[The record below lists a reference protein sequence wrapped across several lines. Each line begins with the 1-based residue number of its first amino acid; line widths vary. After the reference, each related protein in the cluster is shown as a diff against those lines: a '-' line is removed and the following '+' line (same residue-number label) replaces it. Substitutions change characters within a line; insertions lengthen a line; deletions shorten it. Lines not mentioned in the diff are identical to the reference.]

1 MSNISDE
8 ICEEVND
15 LIQKQM
21 ESKEV
26 KEALK
31 KVTDLEKQAKK
42 LLGQATDILDEY
54 GLGRYFG
61 ISPVSQAYCANGD
74 LKKEI
79 SKEIAKLHPELS
91 ARERDE
97 LDDII
102 SDTFSNYDGMSSG
115 YDGWQHSAVC

>member
-8 ICEEVND
+8 ICEEVNN
-15 LIQKQM
+15 LIEKQM
-21 ESKEV
+21 KSKEV

-31 KVTDLEKQAKK
+31 KASDLEKQAKK

-54 GLGRYFG
+54 GLGMYFG

-74 LKKEI
+74 LKEEI
-79 SKEIAKLHPELS
+79 SKEIVKLHPELS
-91 ARERDE
+91 AVERDE

-102 SDTFSNYDGMSSG
+102 SDNFSNYDGMG
-115 YDGWQHSAVC
+115 AEYDGWQHSAVC